1 MIGFKISPPKAD
13 QSLAG
18 NSQRGLTLVELVVVL
33 AIFMLIIGAAVT
45 MFVSVISHQQ
55 RILQE
60 QDLAN
65 QASYALDYI
74 SRSVRTAIKD
84 VTGNCLIDNG
94 VEHPGYHYLL
104 THYNATSGYY
114 EGLKFLA
121 NDNVCEEF
129 FIDTDKVFKEIKN
142 GGTPQPFLSDKF
154 NLLYARF
161 VVNGDKDLQGASQGD
176 SSQPRLTLA
185 LNIQTQAHGAPK
197 ETVVQTTISQ
207 INLNVQ

>member
-1 MIGFKISPPKAD
+1 MKFSIFNFQIS
-13 QSLAG
+13 
-18 NSQRGLTLVELVVVL
+18 NSQKGLTLVELVVIL
-33 AIFMLIIGAAVT
+33 AIFMLVIGAAVT
-45 MFVSVISHQQ
+45 MFISIINHQQ

-84 VTGNCLIDNG
+84 VTGNCLVDSG
-94 VEHPGYHYLL
+94 TEYPGYHYLL

-121 NDNVCEEF
+121 NDNICEEF
-129 FIDTDKVFKEIKN
+129 FLDTDKVFKEVKN
-142 GGTPQPFLSDKF
+142 GGAPQPFLSDKF

-161 VVNGDKDLQGASQGD
+161 VINGDKNLQGASQSD
-176 SSQPRLTLA
+176 AVQPRLTMA
-185 LNIQTQAHGAPK
+185 LNIQTKAHGELK

-207 INLNVQ
+207 VNLNVQ